1 MAKETD
7 TMKLYYFPRSSYSQ
21 KVLIALHEK
30 LATFTPV
37 IVDLPDAQA
46 RADYRATNPL
56 GKVPLLVLDDGWKI
70 PESTIIIEYLDA
82 HLHTGIRLIPEDR
95 DLARQ
100 TRFHDRL
107 ADLYVNDSMT
117 TILFDG
123 RKPEAQR
130 NPEAVATARLRL
142 DTVFTGLDA
151 HLASRTW
158 VMGDAFTMAD
168 CALAPSLAYC
178 RTLHPFDR
186 WKHLTAY
193 AARVFERPSYL
204 AVQAEVAQLAARTAA

>member
-1 MAKETD
+1 
-7 TMKLYYFPRSSYSQ
+7 MKLYYFPRSSYSQ
-21 KVLIALHEK
+21 KVLMALHEK
-30 LATFTPV
+30 AATFTPV
-37 IVDLPDAQA
+37 IVDLPDPQA
-46 RADYRATNPL
+46 RADYRAINPL

-70 PESTIIIEYLDA
+70 PESSIIIEYLDS
-82 HLHTGIRLIPEDR
+82 HLRTGARLIPDDR

-117 TILFDG
+117 TILFDS

-130 NPEAVATARLRL
+130 NPDAVATARQRL

-151 HLASRTW
+151 HLAARTW

-178 RTLHPFDR
+178 RTVFPFDR
-186 WKHLTAY
+186 WKHLSAY
-193 AARVFERPSYL
+193 AARVFERPSFL
-204 AVQAEVAQLAARTAA
+204 AVQAEAAPYQARASG